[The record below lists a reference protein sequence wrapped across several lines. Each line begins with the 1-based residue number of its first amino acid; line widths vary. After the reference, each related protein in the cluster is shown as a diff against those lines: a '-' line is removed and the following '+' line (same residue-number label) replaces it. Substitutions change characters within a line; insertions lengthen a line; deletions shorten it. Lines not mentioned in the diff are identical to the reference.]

1 MAEVNESSPSHQPA
15 QKRPRA
21 DQRAEATG
29 HKGNLEQQVQH
40 LTTQVRNLVKVVQQH
55 DRDIRE
61 LEAWSCHTFLLS
73 KDSQLAKE
81 LLTAMQAW
89 KSKTP
94 TSGPPRWTVAGT
106 VAQTLLKDSEFK
118 ERLDKFG
125 PFHQSL
131 STLSDMEKSVQLAVA
146 KETRDHKVLLKIRP
160 QLLRQAEWNEAA
172 DVLSELVVRAGGE
185 VKTGAAPPNPLIR
198 QVGK

>member
-1 MAEVNESSPSHQPA
+1 MELPHLFAQQRQSASQGIADSNAGVEVQDAN
-15 QKRPRA
+15 
-21 DQRAEATG
+21 QRAPPLGA
-29 HKGNLEQQVQH
+29 
-40 LTTQVRNLVKVVQQH
+40 
-55 DRDIRE
+55 
-61 LEAWSCHTFLLS
+61 
-73 KDSQLAKE
+73 
-81 LLTAMQAW
+81 
-89 KSKTP
+89 
-94 TSGPPRWTVAGT
+94 PRWTVAGT

-118 ERLDKFG
+118 ARLDKFG

-185 VKTGAAPPNPLIR
+185 VKTGAAPPNPMIR

>member
-1 MAEVNESSPSHQPA
+1 MELPHLFAQQRQSASQGIADSNAGVEVQDAN
-15 QKRPRA
+15 
-21 DQRAEATG
+21 QRAPPLGA
-29 HKGNLEQQVQH
+29 
-40 LTTQVRNLVKVVQQH
+40 
-55 DRDIRE
+55 
-61 LEAWSCHTFLLS
+61 
-73 KDSQLAKE
+73 
-81 LLTAMQAW
+81 
-89 KSKTP
+89 
-94 TSGPPRWTVAGT
+94 PRWTVAGT

-172 DVLSELVVRAGGE
+172 DVLSELVVRAGGDRSCATQSTDSSSWK
-185 VKTGAAPPNPLIR
+185 VGSADTGNSNEHPCRQSTFEWVAGVEFALISHLIFPFLPMAHDFHL
-198 QVGK
+198 Q